1 MGTRRPITAWIGAGL
16 AVCALRAVRCAAGF
30 NIRWLLPRRAEKSH
44 LLALFALVLYGGA
57 RGKNVVQLAPEPT
70 PRCWITE
77 RIPLAESE
85 VSKNEFR
92 ESDCVRRGMTL
103 QIVKLAIACSP
114 ACRPNGPC

>member
-85 VSKNEFR
+85 VSKMNFASSTAYAE
-92 ESDCVRRGMTL
+92 
-103 QIVKLAIACSP
+103 A
-114 ACRPNGPC
+114 